1 MRQILLLTLFLLSTC
16 TVMTAQLSGG
26 PIAEATR
33 RKPNERATEIKIYP
47 NPVVNNFNIT
57 ENDEIQT
64 IILFNLVGKEIKR
77 FSYVSGQ
84 QYYVGDLPKGM
95 YLTQFVDKGKRVI
108 STQRMNK
115 R

>member
-1 MRQILLLTLFLLSTC
+1 M
-16 TVMTAQLSGG
+16 
-26 PIAEATR
+26 
-33 RKPNERATEIKIYP
+33 
-47 NPVVNNFNIT
+47 
-57 ENDEIQT
+57 
-64 IILFNLVGKEIKR
+64 GKEIKR